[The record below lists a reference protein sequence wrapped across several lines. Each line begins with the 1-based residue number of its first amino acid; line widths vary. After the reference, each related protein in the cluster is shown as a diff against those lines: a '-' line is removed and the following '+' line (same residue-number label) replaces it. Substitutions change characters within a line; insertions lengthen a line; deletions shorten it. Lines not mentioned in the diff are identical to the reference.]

1 MHIPDGFLDPKIS
14 TGLIGAAVA
23 VFGYSLSKVREAVTA
38 LAPAE
43 AFATAGIA
51 VGNITGRMRRILTAN
66 GKRTIY
72 KYGPGRHNHC
82 LWRLLFY

>member
-43 AFATAGIA
+43 AFATAGNA